1 MKILLIE
8 DMPRKAES
16 IKAVLSSQFPKIEL
30 SEESSYHAAIENI
43 SNYGNEYDVIL
54 LDMSMNTF
62 NVSVEEN
69 GGIPEPFAGVRILE
83 KLFLKEIDTRVIVIS
98 MYHKIEGKD
107 FKEIGDELMEQ
118 YPNLYEGFVL
128 FAFDRNDWKLKL
140 INLISSYY
148 D

>member
-16 IKAVLSSQFPKIEL
+16 IKSVLNSQYPEIEL
-30 SEESSYHAAIENI
+30 SEESSYHAAIDNI
-43 SNYGNEYDVIL
+43 SERGNDYDVIL

-83 KLFLKEIDTRVIVIS
+83 KLFLNEIDTKVIVIS

-107 FKEIGDELMEQ
+107 IKEIGDELTEQ
-118 YPNLYEGFVL
+118 YPNLYEGFIL
-128 FAFDRNDWKLKL
+128 FSFDRNDWKLKL
-140 INLISSYY
+140 TNYIDSYY

>member
-16 IKAVLSSQFPKIEL
+16 IKSVLNNQFPKIEL
-30 SEESSYHAAIENI
+30 SEESSYHAAIDNI
-43 SNYGNEYDVIL
+43 SEHGNEYDVIL

-83 KLFLKEIDTRVIVIS
+83 KLFLNEIDTKVVVVS
-98 MYHKIEGKD
+98 MYPKIEGKD
-107 FKEIGDELMEQ
+107 IKEIGDELKEQ
-118 YPNLYEGFVL
+118 YPNLYEGFIL
-128 FAFDRNDWKLKL
+128 FSFDRNDWKLKL
-140 INLISSYY
+140 IDYIDSYY

>member
-43 SNYGNEYDVIL
+43 ANYGNEYDVIL

-83 KLFLKEIDTRVIVIS
+83 KLFLNEIDTRVIVIS

>member
-16 IKAVLSSQFPKIEL
+16 IKGVLSSQFPKIEL

-43 SNYGNEYDVIL
+43 SEHGNEYDIIL

-83 KLFLKEIDTRVIVIS
+83 KLFLNEIDTKVIVIS

>member
-16 IKAVLSSQFPKIEL
+16 IKNVLHSHFPEISL
-30 SEESSYHAAIENI
+30 SEETSYHSAIENI
-43 SNYGNEYDVIL
+43 TEHGNEYDVIL

-62 NVSVEEN
+62 NVSIEEN

-83 KLFLKEIDTRVIVIS
+83 KLFLNEIDTKVIVIS

-107 FKEIGDELMEQ
+107 FKEIGDELTEQ
-118 YPNLYEGFVL
+118 YPNLYEGFIL
-128 FAFDRNDWKLKL
+128 FSFDRNDWKFKL
-140 INLISSYY
+140 INYIDSYY

>member
-16 IKAVLSSQFPKIEL
+16 IKGVLSSQFPKIEL

-43 SNYGNEYDVIL
+43 SEHGNEYDIIL

-69 GGIPEPFAGVRILE
+69 GGIPEHFAGVRILE
-83 KLFLKEIDTRVIVIS
+83 NLFLNEMDTKVIVIS

>member
-16 IKAVLSSQFPKIEL
+16 IKNVLHCYFPEIEL
-30 SEESSYHAAIENI
+30 SEETSYHAAIENI
-43 SNYGNEYDVIL
+43 SEHGKDYDVVL

-83 KLFLKEIDTRVIVIS
+83 KLFLNEIDTKVILIS

-107 FKEIGDELMEQ
+107 IKEIGDELTEQ
-118 YPNLYEGFVL
+118 YPNLYDGFIL
-128 FAFDRNDWKLKL
+128 FSFDRNDWKFKLK
-140 INLISSYY
+140 NYISSYY

>member
-16 IKAVLSSQFPKIEL
+16 IKVVLFSQFPKIEL

-43 SNYGNEYDVIL
+43 ANYGNEYDVIL

-83 KLFLKEIDTRVIVIS
+83 KLFLNEIDTRVIVIS

>member
-16 IKAVLSSQFPKIEL
+16 IKGVLSSQFPKIEL
-30 SEESSYHAAIENI
+30 FEESSYHAAIENI
-43 SNYGNEYDVIL
+43 SEHGNEYDIIL

-83 KLFLKEIDTRVIVIS
+83 KLFLNEIDTKVIVIS

>member
-16 IKAVLSSQFPKIEL
+16 IKSVLNNQFPEIEL
-30 SEESSYHAAIENI
+30 SEESSYHAAIDNI
-43 SNYGNEYDVIL
+43 SEHGNEYDVIL

-83 KLFLKEIDTRVIVIS
+83 KLFLNEIDTKVVVVS
-98 MYHKIEGKD
+98 MYPKIEGKD
-107 FKEIGDELMEQ
+107 IKEIGDELKEQ
-118 YPNLYEGFVL
+118 YPNLYEGFIL
-128 FAFDRNDWKLKL
+128 FSFDRNDWKFKL
-140 INLISSYY
+140 IDYIDSYY